1 MEKSIFKQPLF
12 WVKSLILTIIFIS
25 GYIYFSNLQYDFLQ
39 NNRLLNIGD
48 ITSTTVSYLWTAVQ
62 SVNFTILTF
71 LVLLILI
78 IIIHVILI
86 FQEGFDKN
94 HGQ

>member
-1 MEKSIFKQPLF
+1 MDKHLF
-12 WVKSLILTIIFIS
+12 IQQLFLIKSLILTIIFII

-39 NNRLLNIGD
+39 NNRILNTGD
-48 ITSTTVSYLWTAVQ
+48 ITTTTVSYLLTTVHSA
-62 SVNFTILTF
+62 NFSILTF
-71 LVLLILI
+71 IVLLILI